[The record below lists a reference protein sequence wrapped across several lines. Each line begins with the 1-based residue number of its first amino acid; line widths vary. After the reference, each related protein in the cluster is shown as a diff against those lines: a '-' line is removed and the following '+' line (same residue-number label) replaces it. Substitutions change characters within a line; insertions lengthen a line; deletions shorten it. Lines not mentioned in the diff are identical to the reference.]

1 MNNGSYIFIEVLIIN
16 HEAALAMGFGLV
28 SIINYVAWFI
38 FVFIGVVWILT
49 LLQNK
54 NPQENKKALKKQKV
68 SVIIPAYNEETTIT
82 KCIKS
87 ILNLDYPK
95 KLLEIIVVNDCS
107 RDNTE
112 EVANGFRKFG
122 VKVLSNKTNRGKSY
136 SLNRGIKAATGT
148 LVACI
153 DADSFVDSK
162 ALKNM
167 TGYFEDLEIAAV
179 TPAVKVLKPK
189 TLIERIQHV
198 EYLLNVFL
206 RKMLAVID
214 AVHVTPGV
222 FSVYRRDVLMDV
234 GGFSEGNLT
243 EDMDIALKIHKA
255 GYKIENSV
263 NAVSYTICPSGW
275 RELFSQ
281 RLRWYRGAFDNM
293 YKYRGMMFKRRYGNL
308 GIFLLPLNLIST
320 LLIIFIFG
328 SMVWGVIGSVNDF
341 MWKMGLVNWD
351 IGVYLKEFK
360 FTSLFFIPF
369 STPIMF
375 GMFGVIIGVY
385 LLNKSFGMTREK
397 VKGNKMSYII
407 YLFLYPLIMVVFWTA
422 ALFHEIFRLKKKW

>member
-1 MNNGSYIFIEVLIIN
+1 
-16 HEAALAMGFGLV
+16 MGFGLV
-28 SIINYVAWFI
+28 SAVNYVAWFI

-54 NPQENKKALKKQKV
+54 GSGDRKITGKRQKV
-68 SVIIPAYNEETTIT
+68 SVIIPAYNEEKTIE

-87 ILNLDYPK
+87 VLNLDYPK
-95 KLLEIIVVNDCS
+95 NLLEVIVVNDCS
-107 RDNTE
+107 KDRTGEIARGISDARIRILT
-112 EVANGFRKFG
+112 
-122 VKVLSNKTNRGKSY
+122 NKTNKGKSY
-136 SLNRGIKAATGT
+136 SLNRGIQEASGS

-153 DADSFVDSK
+153 DADSLIDRQ
-162 ALKNM
+162 ALNNM
-167 TGYFEDLEIAAV
+167 VGYFEDEKIGSV
-179 TPAVKVLKPK
+179 TPSVKVLNPK
-189 TLIERIQHV
+189 SLLERIQHV

-222 FSVYRRDVLMDV
+222 FSVYRKDVLLKV
-234 GGFSEGNLT
+234 GGFAEGNLT

-263 NAVSYTICPSGW
+263 NAISYTICPPKWG
-275 RELFSQ
+275 ELFKQ

-293 YKYRGMMFKRRYGNL
+293 YKYRGMMFNRKYGNL
-308 GIFLLPLNLIST
+308 GVFLLPLNLIST

-328 SMVWGVIGSVNDF
+328 SMIWGFFGSLFDF
-341 MWKMGLVNWD
+341 IWKMNLINWD
-351 IGVYLKEFK
+351 VGIYFKEFK
-360 FTSLFFIPF
+360 ITSLFFIPF

-385 LLNKSFGMTREK
+385 LLNKSFGLTGEK
-397 VKGNKMSYII
+397 TKGNKKSYII
-407 YLFLYPLIMVVFWTA
+407 YLFLYPMIMVIFWTA
-422 ALFHEIFRLKKKW
+422 ALVHELFRLKKKW